1 LRENKNKKILIFGG
15 SGFLGKNLINM
26 LGEFDFEIIVFSQK
40 KTLEKKNLKYIPKNN
55 LKIVGWSLDNI
66 QSIENHFLKVEA
78 VINLCGILYEN
89 KRGDFYRVH
98 SDLPAILGKMSSK
111 HNVRNLIHISAL
123 GVSENSKSKYS
134 SSKASG
140 ERRLLEN
147 FPNAK
152 ILRPS
157 LLFGHGDNFFG
168 QFSQMA
174 SISPVLPLI
183 SRSTKFQP
191 ISVIDVATGIINL
204 LIGKR
209 NKNTLYELGGQSTY
223 SFEELLKTLLE
234 VKKIKRIFLP
244 LSPKLMK
251 IPAFFLQQLPKPP
264 FTVDQMILLENDNIL
279 INNLPGLEDLGVKPK
294 DLKEELIKIYQN

>member
-1 LRENKNKKILIFGG
+1 MRENKNKKILIFGG

-209 NKNTLYELGGQSTY
+209 KKNTLYELGGRSIY
-223 SFEELLKTLLE
+223 SFEELLKMLLE